1 MMAMARTYSRATHQ
15 TAALILFQTGQPQLL
30 VFGIKLGIFAGL
42 YLSAVMPGEAINC
55 DKLPISGLPEPE
67 PDPEPESD

>member
-30 VFGIKLGIFAGL
+30 VFGIKLGVFAGL
-42 YLSAVMPGEAINC
+42 HLSAVMPGEAINC
-55 DKLPISGLPEPE
+55 DKLPIEGLPETE
-67 PDPEPESD
+67 TAPDPD

>member
-30 VFGIKLGIFAGL
+30 VFGIKLGVFAGL
-42 YLSAVMPGEAINC
+42 HLSAVMPGEARNW
-55 DKLPISGLPEPE
+55 DKLPIAGLPE
-67 PDPEPESD
+67 PDPETD